1 MDLRFI
7 VTGHGRS
14 GTKWLAR
21 LLNDATTDVIVH
33 HEPLVQFDAAHY
45 ARVYS
50 GALDPREFVA
60 ERERR
65 MQAIWARFPN
75 RGYAEVNGYLRYCVP
90 ELRDHFNVHVVAI
103 VRDGRFVARSLLAR
117 GCYQRPGYPPIRP
130 PVTLAPF
137 AACCWYWADTYR
149 RLVGQGVPIWRLEDL
164 NEDFGVYV
172 NLCQALDFEADHYT
186 WEQHA
191 GKRLNV
197 SIKDEELPAWG
208 ADECEA
214 FEGLAGD
221 VQDRFG
227 YEAPIAMEG

>member
-75 RGYAEVNGYLRYCVP
+75 RGYAEVNGYLRIAEARIGKALEEARA
-90 ELRDHFNVHVVAI
+90 ELAQPQQL
-103 VRDGRFVARSLLAR
+103 G
-117 GCYQRPGYPPIRP
+117 
-130 PVTLAPF
+130 
-137 AACCWYWADTYR
+137 
-149 RLVGQGVPIWRLEDL
+149 LE
-164 NEDFGVYV
+164 E
-172 NLCQALDFEADHYT
+172 
-186 WEQHA
+186 
-191 GKRLNV
+191 R
-197 SIKDEELPAWG
+197 
-208 ADECEA
+208 
-214 FEGLAGD
+214 
-221 VQDRFG
+221 
-227 YEAPIAMEG
+227 